1 MDPRAHPR
9 KREKGEGEGV
19 RGSVCLSAWE
29 LPGGV
34 CVCPRV
40 EGVVGGSGC
49 VPGPLDLCLSAS
61 VSINLS
67 G

>member
-1 MDPRAHPR
+1 VLISMGAARQ
-9 KREKGEGEGV
+9 G
-19 RGSVCLSAWE
+19 L
-29 LPGGV
+29 

-40 EGVVGGSGC
+40 EGVVGESGC
-49 VPGPLDLCLSAS
+49 FPGPLDLCLSAS